1 MGLSSK
7 NAILI
12 IQFARDMI
20 KQGMIEGQSDREYLY
35 KKATVEAARIRFR
48 PVIMTSLALFF
59 GVLPLAIS
67 KGAGSGAMNA
77 IGTAIEGGVIAG
89 TFINILYVPL
99 FFVLVLKLFKVKK

>member
-12 IQFARDMI
+12 IQFARDRI
-20 KQGMIEGQSDREYLY
+20 RQGEEIH
-35 KKATVEAARIRFR
+35 KATVEASRIRYR

-77 IGTAIEGGVIAG
+77 IGVAIEGGVIAG

-99 FFVLVLKLFKVKK
+99 IFVLILKFFKVKEVK